1 MRLPKSIVAAAALLV
16 LATGAGSYVDLRS
29 DAMHAHHLAI
39 TTSLERMTRLNEELG
54 SMLMISVLARSTLRS
69 ASYDSVRADLEQTV
83 ANVERLT
90 AGMALAD
97 EITALEEQ
105 RRELRRV
112 ESEAVRS
119 MRADQWPQ
127 ALAALSDDRYVRARK
142 IHEID
147 SATAIG
153 ALTGEL
159 AASAQRFSRVRTMSL
174 AARLGTLALLLWA
187 GFAFSR
193 RQRLEM
199 AEQARL
205 REAIGAANRQL
216 EAKVRSRTAELE
228 AANRKLEALS
238 GTDGLTGLANRR
250 RFDEIWAAEWQ
261 RAARH
266 QLALAIVMIDVDGFK
281 AYNDDHGHQAGDD
294 CLRRVARV
302 LAATAQ
308 RSGELAARY
317 GGEEFVAVLPGADD
331 EQARE
336 LAERIRLAVQAE
348 AIVHV
353 RAPHAGVVTVSAGV
367 ASAVPQPGATPQA
380 LIEAADAALYEAK
393 RHGRNTVVAAGAAA
407 RTVPASSC
415 ACAPQ
420 PQLAQLG

>member
-1 MRLPKSIVAAAALLV
+1 MRPPKSIVAAAALLV
-16 LATGAGSYVDLRS
+16 LTTAAGSYVDLRS
-29 DAMHAHHLAI
+29 DAMHARHLAI
-39 TTSLERMTRLNEELG
+39 STSLERMTRLNEELG
-54 SMLMISVLARSTLRS
+54 SMLMVSALARNTLRS

-83 ANVERLT
+83 ANVERMT
-90 AGMALAD
+90 SGMALAE
-97 EITALEEQ
+97 EITALEDQ
-105 RRELRRV
+105 RRGLRHV
-112 ESEAVRS
+112 ESEALRS

-127 ALAALSDDRYVRARK
+127 ALATLSDDRYVRARK

-174 AARLGTLALLLWA
+174 AARLGALALLLWA

-205 REAIGAANRQL
+205 REAIGAANLQL

-250 RFDEIWAAEWQ
+250 RFDEVWASEWQ
-261 RAARH
+261 RATRH
-266 QLALAIVMIDVDGFK
+266 GQALAIVMIDVDGFK
-281 AYNDDHGHQAGDD
+281 AYNDHHGHQAGDE
-294 CLRRVARV
+294 CLRRLARV
-302 LAATAQ
+302 LASTVQ
-308 RSGELAARY
+308 RAGELAARY
-317 GGEEFVAVLPGADD
+317 GGEEFVVVLPGAGD
-331 EQARE
+331 EAARAV
-336 LAERIRLAVQAE
+336 AERIRLAVQAE

-353 RAPHAGVVTVSAGV
+353 AAPHGGVVTVSLGV
-367 ASAVPQPGATPQA
+367 ASAVPRVGASPHA

-393 RHGRNTVVAAGAAA
+393 RRRRNTVVTAGAAA
-407 RTVPASSC
+407 CEHSGT
-415 ACAPQ
+415 
-420 PQLAQLG
+420 

>member
-39 TTSLERMTRLNEELG
+39 STSLERMTRLNQELG

-83 ANVERLT
+83 SNVERLT
-90 AGMALAD
+90 AGMALAE
-97 EITALEEQ
+97 EITALEDQ

-112 ESEAVRS
+112 ESEALRS
-119 MRADQWPQ
+119 MRADQWAP
-127 ALAALSDDRYVRARK
+127 ALARLSDDDYVRARK

-159 AASAQRFSRVRTMSL
+159 AASAQRFAEVRMMSL
-174 AARLGTLALLLWA
+174 AARLGALALLLWA

-205 REAIGAANRQL
+205 REVISAANLQL

-238 GTDGLTGLANRR
+238 STDGLTGLANRR
-250 RFDEIWAAEWQ
+250 RFDEVWASEWQ

-266 QLALAIVMIDVDGFK
+266 RLPLAIVLIDVDGFK
-281 AYNDDHGHQAGDD
+281 AYNDHHGHQAGDE

-302 LAATAQ
+302 LGATVQ

-317 GGEEFVAVLPGADD
+317 GGEEFVAVLPGAGED
-331 EQARE
+331 QARA
-336 LAERIRLAVQAE
+336 LAERIRQAVVAE

-353 RAPHAGVVTVSAGV
+353 RAPHGGVVTVSLGV
-367 ASAVPQPGATPQA
+367 ASAVPRADGPPQA
-380 LIEAADAALYEAK
+380 LIEAADAAMYDAK
-393 RHGRNTVVAAGAAA
+393 RRGRNTVVTASAAA
-407 RTVPASSC
+407 CRAVGSAAMP
-415 ACAPQ
+415 
-420 PQLAQLG
+420 

>member
-16 LATGAGSYVDLRS
+16 LATGAGSYVDLRT
-29 DAMHAHHLAI
+29 DAMHAHHLSI

-54 SMLMISVLARSTLRS
+54 SMLMISVLARNTLRS
-69 ASYDSVRADLEQTV
+69 ASYDSVRADLDQTV

-90 AGMALAD
+90 AGMALAE
-97 EITALEEQ
+97 EITALEDQ

-112 ESEAVRS
+112 ETEALRS

-147 SATAIG
+147 GATAIG

-205 REAIGAANRQL
+205 REAISAANLQL
-216 EAKVRSRTAELE
+216 EAKVLSRTAELE
-228 AANRKLEALS
+228 AANRKLEELS

-250 RFDEIWAAEWQ
+250 RFDEVWAAEWQ

-266 QLALAIVMIDVDGFK
+266 GLALAVVMIDVDGFK
-281 AYNDDHGHQAGDD
+281 AYNDDRGHQAGDE

-302 LAATAQ
+302 LADTVQ

-317 GGEEFVAVLPGADD
+317 GGEEFVVVLPGADG
-331 EQARE
+331 EQARG
-336 LAERIRLAVQAE
+336 LAERIRQAVQAE
-348 AIVHV
+348 AIVHA

-367 ASAVPQPGATPQA
+367 ASAVPQPDTPPQA

-393 RHGRNTVVAAGAAA
+393 RQGRNTVVPAGGAARGAAA
-407 RTVPASSC
+407 SSC
-415 ACAPQ
+415 GTDSEPSVTSS
-420 PQLAQLG
+420 G